1 VVRLLIALV
10 AVVALVGCGTS
21 GDRAETEA
29 VVARFYDAIARHD
42 GEAACA
48 QLGEATVSALES
60 QSGQS
65 CRSVVTRLDLGSG
78 PIAGAQV
85 SITSARVELRGGVTA
100 FLDREPDGWRIS
112 AVGCR
117 AQDGPPTERPMECE
131 AEA

>member
-1 VVRLLIALV
+1 MARLLIAV
-10 AVVALVGCGTS
+10 AAVVVVVGCGTS

-29 VVARFYDAIARHD
+29 VVGRFYDAVSRHD
-42 GEAACA
+42 GAQACA
-48 QLGEATVSALES
+48 QLGEATVKALER

-65 CRSVVTRLDLGSG
+65 CRSIVTRLDVGSG
-78 PIAGAQV
+78 QIAGAQV
-85 SITSARVELRGGVTA
+85 AATSARVELRGGVSA
-100 FLDREPDGWRIS
+100 FLDREPDGWRIT